1 MAAIKGMGLK
11 GPEPVARLRAQ
22 EGVAEVVEIVQQEAV
37 IAELPQRSRSRLTI
51 KEEEWKQRRTHS
63 KP

>member
-1 MAAIKGMGLK
+1 MCLK
-11 GPEPVARLRAQ
+11 ELKPTTRIRVR
-22 EGVAEVVEIVQQEAV
+22 EGVTEVAEIVQQEAE

-51 KEEEWKQRRTHS
+51 KEDEWKLMDTRG